1 MKFIGEH
8 NMNYTSVLIALA
20 LSLASVGSAQVVLP
34 ASSDYNDPYTYY
46 RDCVDRNGEE
56 NRSLCEN
63 HTGTLFPE
71 EDKAPVE
78 ADDDYASAETV
89 NSSY

>member
-8 NMNYTSVLIALA
+8 NMNFTSVLIALA

-34 ASSDYNDPYTYY
+34 ASSEYHDPYTYY
-46 RDCVDRNGEE
+46 RDCVDKNGEE
-56 NRSLCEN
+56 NQSLCEN

-78 ADDDYASAETV
+78 AEEDYVSANSV
-89 NSSY
+89 SSY